1 MIERRQHERTSRSIR
16 VEMRHPA
23 FGTLIGFTMDISD
36 GGAQV
41 KVDNQPLPPVGTE
54 VAVLFRKVVGP
65 INSEPV
71 TMRVVRQFRNTL
83 GLVFV
88 A

>member
-1 MIERRQHERTSRSIR
+1 VIERRQHERTSRSIR
-16 VEMRHPA
+16 VEMTHPA
-23 FGTLIGFTMDISD
+23 FGTLVGFTMDISD

-41 KVDNQPLPPVGTE
+41 QVEAQPLPPIGTN
-54 VAVLFRKVVGP
+54 VAVMFSKAVGP

-71 TMRVVRQFRNTL
+71 TMKVVRHFRNTL
-83 GLVFV
+83 GLVF

>member
-16 VEMRHPA
+16 VEMTHPA
-23 FGTLIGFTMDISD
+23 FGTLVGFTMDISD

-41 KVDNQPLPPVGTE
+41 QVESQPLPPIGTN
-54 VAVLFRKVVGP
+54 VAVMFSKVVGP

-71 TMRVVRQFRNTL
+71 TMKVVRHSRNTL
-83 GLVFV
+83 GLVF